1 MESLS
6 SFIVKIEFK
15 KKKSRKTWSN
25 LNSLDLGYL
34 QIFWVRLA
42 RGVENGRII
51 NSKRIEKW
59 EGRLLFVW
67 LGVEKLRDRKSEFI

>member
-1 MESLS
+1 MNL
-6 SFIVKIEFK
+6 

-34 QIFWVRLA
+34 QIFRVRLV

>member
-1 MESLS
+1 M
-6 SFIVKIEFK
+6 
-15 KKKSRKTWSN
+15 
-25 LNSLDLGYL
+25 
-34 QIFWVRLA
+34 A

-59 EGRLLFVW
+59 EDRLLFVW